1 MSCGASTASRWSI
14 SAGPETSA
22 AAGENDRAWIYWL
35 LLGWNRCIE
44 QALKLRLV
52 LDGLRLSR
60 EKAEAVL
67 RSFDLTDLSLQ
78 PTPAGWTGTAIP
90 QGGGYR
96 MRVTVDRQGVMQL
109 EPDGCR
115 C

>member
-67 RSFDLTDLSLQ
+67 QRFDFTDLSSRRPRGGPGLQ
-78 PTPAGWTGTAIP
+78 SRRVVATA
-90 QGGGYR
+90 
-96 MRVTVDRQGVMQL
+96 
-109 EPDGCR
+109 
-115 C
+115 